1 MMANIHNLLSLL
13 IIYILFTATLPT
25 IVFIKKK
32 KSHYLPLSQGGHIV
46 PGDQKSF
53 VLPR

>member
-13 IIYILFTATLPT
+13 IIYILLTATLPT
-25 IVFIKKK
+25 NVFFLKKV
-32 KSHYLPLSQGGHIV
+32 SHYLPLSQGGHIA